1 MKSLFLSLLCLISV
15 VSTAQSTLKVGDE
28 VTVNWKEGGTYY
40 PGKIAE
46 IKDTLY
52 FINYNDGD
60 SEWTSA
66 KNIKLTEFV
75 WPENSSKDFTSKF
88 KVGDAVDVIEEG
100 IWYDATV
107 LKVNKGQYYIHYEGW
122 SSMYDIVVNNDQI
135 RARTKKATSTT
146 PQSSSTTNSSSA
158 STSSDKVT
166 FKIQN
171 TCLKDV
177 VMLIDD
183 VQYPIARNSSITVTV
198 KVGAHVYALTGSKK
212 SYRGV
217 VSATDY
223 VNVFYPDCN

>member
-1 MKSLFLSLLCLISV
+1 MSA
-15 VSTAQSTLKVGDE
+15 AQSTFKVGDE
-28 VTVNWKEGGTYY
+28 VTVNWQEGGTYY

-52 FINYNDGD
+52 FIKYNDGD

-66 KNIKLTEFV
+66 KNIKLTVFE
-75 WPENSSKDFTSKF
+75 WPENSCKDLTSKF

-100 IWYDATV
+100 VWYDATV
-107 LKVNKGQYYIHYEGW
+107 LKVNKGQYYIHYDGW
-122 SSMYDIVVNNDQI
+122 SSTYDIVVNNDQI
-135 RARTKKATSTT
+135 RARTKKATTTTTQSSSSTN
-146 PQSSSTTNSSSA
+146 SSSTTS
-158 STSSDKVT
+158 SSDKVT

-198 KVGAHVYALTGSKK
+198 KVGAHVYALSGSKK
-212 SYRGV
+212 SYRGA
-217 VSATDY
+217 VSPNDY
-223 VNVFYPDCN
+223 MNNFYPDCN